1 MKPFADKF
9 SLCHFA
15 VGIIFRYFNI
25 NLLVSIILHT
35 IFEIVEN
42 SPVGIDI
49 HHKYLNFWPGGKHAA
64 DGIINSTGDTV
75 FFIFGWLLADYVHKK
90 Y

>member
-1 MKPFADKF
+1 MKPFYDKF

-25 NLLVSIILHT
+25 SLMLSTILHI

-42 SPVGIDI
+42 SELGIYI
-49 HHKYLNFWPGGKHAA
+49 HHNYLPFWPGGKHAA

-75 FFIFGWLLADYVHKK
+75 FFMLGWLVANALYR
-90 Y
+90 